1 MCLLKSITNLGD
13 LTSFRVIQHKSL
25 KWLDMFHVIFCFCLT
40 LPNRHHNSNYNKSI
54 KKWRRTTKTSNW
66 IRNRKT
72 ATGQKQQQLCIFLS
86 MVQLWKKT
94 RPILSHI
101 KIHEIP
107 NCTFHPFFPWF
118 WLEDNGWLCWFL
130 CDSRGPRGSGE
141 TTQPPNCPAQVSEAS
156 MSRDFWSYLHCM
168 WGSLGLKKS
177 SWKVI

>member
-1 MCLLKSITNLGD
+1 MIWPN
-13 LTSFRVIQHKSL
+13 FR
-25 KWLDMFHVIFCFCLT
+25 WF
-40 LPNRHHNSNYNKSI
+40 SI
-54 KKWRRTTKTSNW
+54 KAWNDWTCFMWSIYIFARRCQIGPIILTIIRASKKGGKPQKTSNW
-66 IRNRKT
+66 ISNLKT